1 MIRKY
6 IWVPVLFLA
15 ILAVILLAGPRV
27 EIDTTLQPVQLPADL
42 DGYLRESEAQ
52 FDDIVPG
59 AEKTIVWAGEPG
71 QKTPLSVIYLH
82 GFSATRQETAPL
94 SDKLAAEL
102 GANLYYGLFTGHGR
116 SGEALADAT
125 VNDWLNDA
133 NEALEI
139 GRRLGEE
146 VVVIGTSTG
155 GTAAAWLA
163 AQPNTE
169 DVRALILISPN
180 FAPQNRQSEILTWL
194 WGEQIAKMIIG
205 PERSWEP
212 ADEMQA
218 RFWTERYP
226 TEALLPMMAMVKLAR
241 GADLE
246 GASAPLLV
254 IYSPDDEVVSPAF
267 TEEAFARYGAAVK
280 ERYIVENSDDPSNHV
295 IAGDIVSPNTTDEVL
310 GTILTFLEQL
320 EDPN

>member
-1 MIRKY
+1 MIRNY
-6 IWVPVLFLA
+6 LWLPVLFLA
-15 ILAVILLAGPRV
+15 IIAIGILAGPRV
-27 EIDTTLQPVQLPADL
+27 EFDTTLQPVQLPADL
-42 DGYLRESEAQ
+42 DTYLRQSEAQ

-59 AEKTIVWAGEPG
+59 AEKTIIWAGEPG
-71 QKTPLSVIYLH
+71 QKTPLSVVYLH

-102 GANLYYGLFTGHGR
+102 GANLYYDRFTGHGR
-116 SGEALADAT
+116 SGEALAEAT

-146 VVVIGTSTG
+146 VIVIGTSTG

-169 DVRALILISPN
+169 DVRAFVLISPN

-194 WGEQIAKMIIG
+194 WGEQIAKMLIG
-205 PERSWEP
+205 PERGWEP
-212 ADEMQA
+212 ANEMEA
-218 RFWTERYP
+218 RYWTERYP

-254 IYSPDDEVVSPAF
+254 IYSPEDEVVSPAF
-267 TEEAFARYGAAVK
+267 TDEAFARYGAAVK

-310 GTILTFLEQL
+310 GVILAFLEQL
-320 EDPN
+320 EESR